1 MIFEKKKK
9 YEDSHLQIKLKV
21 MLMVI
26 ALLFSA
32 SIVTGNEGRNEKGKV
47 RETKSQEIKSQEI
60 INQVINTQ
68 RYTSEYFGVKFKP
81 MKTVFLNNKGRLSD
95 TIAMGRFDL
104 FDAYSDFAVYH
115 RGKGTI
121 AIYSNQRNR
130 FYEKTSE
137 IELEK
142 PVSKIES
149 YLADEGV
156 PIGLKR
162 HGLKIKYKDG
172 TEEKLEG
179 DRLTGISDT
188 KIKQENKVPER
199 NFLDD
204 ARAFVYDYE
213 FIEKKR
219 FSTGYINDYTTV
231 GDIDKDGLNELIYTF
246 RTSSATNNPT
256 HLVVFEC
263 LPGNQYRIDWDTILP
278 KGWGNVYKDIT
289 DLDRDGRN
297 ECFVVGNRFNQYYN
311 AMMQCDGPGKYSFH
325 DNSMQLFPL
334 DIAVVDTMHYD
345 TLKRPGVWSL
355 YQNQSYT
362 YFLCQFVRKVNTA
375 FYFQTVTGATFYGQ
389 GPYDIE
395 VGDIDGDGKQEIVW
409 GDCNSSGALYYIDS
423 TGIATNSGYEAMY
436 YEFPNQEL
444 GTGWSKLKDFDNDG
458 KPEIIACS
466 DAYGSGA
473 IGVIKH
479 TGEPGENKYQIMW
492 RTTEG
497 LYNAPNFGIDSG
509 SINGKYTILYSLMK
523 LVNGIDRLNLLTFTR
538 ADAGFSMHCT
548 SFKEVDSSGMKYPV
562 IFDLDKDGKA
572 DILGSLGQPYK
583 HNLIIFGQDY
593 VTNIIPTDEINVE
606 DYRILNTYP
615 NPFNQSSI
623 VNFKCSI
630 SGNVSIVVYDLLGRE
645 VKTLVNE
652 NKQPGTYQ
660 VIFNAEG
667 LSSGVYF
674 IGLKT
679 NNEIKDIRKIIL
691 MK

>member
-1 MIFEKKKK
+1 MKVKQLFVIFFALIIFSNSVIKGQEK
-9 YEDSHLQIKLKV
+9 
-21 MLMVI
+21 
-26 ALLFSA
+26 
-32 SIVTGNEGRNEKGKV
+32 
-47 RETKSQEIKSQEI
+47 
-60 INQVINTQ
+60 

-162 HGLKIKYKDG
+162 HG
-172 TEEKLEG
+172 
-179 DRLTGISDT
+179 
-188 KIKQENKVPER
+188 
-199 NFLDD
+199 
-204 ARAFVYDYE
+204 
-213 FIEKKR
+213 
-219 FSTGYINDYTTV
+219 
-231 GDIDKDGLNELIYTF
+231 
-246 RTSSATNNPT
+246 
-256 HLVVFEC
+256 
-263 LPGNQYRIDWDTILP
+263 
-278 KGWGNVYKDIT
+278 
-289 DLDRDGRN
+289 
-297 ECFVVGNRFNQYYN
+297 
-311 AMMQCDGPGKYSFH
+311 
-325 DNSMQLFPL
+325 
-334 DIAVVDTMHYD
+334 
-345 TLKRPGVWSL
+345 VWSL

-436 YEFPNQEL
+436 YEFSNQEL
-444 GTGWSKLKDFDNDG
+444 GTGYSKLKDFDNDG

-492 RTTEG
+492 PTTEG
-497 LYNAPNFGIDSG
+497 LFNAPNMGIDSG
-509 SINGKYTILYSLMK
+509 SIDGKYTILYSLMK
-523 LVNGIDRLNLLTFTR
+523 FVSGIERLNFITFTKT
-538 ADAGFSMHCT
+538 ASGYNMPCT
-548 SFKEVDSSGMKYPV
+548 SFKEV
-562 IFDLDKDGKA
+562 
-572 DILGSLGQPYK
+572 
-583 HNLIIFGQDY
+583 
-593 VTNIIPTDEINVE
+593 IP
-606 DYRILNTYP
+606 LP
-615 NPFNQSSI
+615 
-623 VNFKCSI
+623 
-630 SGNVSIVVYDLLGRE
+630 
-645 VKTLVNE
+645 
-652 NKQPGTYQ
+652 
-660 VIFNAEG
+660 
-667 LSSGVYF
+667 
-674 IGLKT
+674 
-679 NNEIKDIRKIIL
+679 
-691 MK
+691 

>member
-1 MIFEKKKK
+1 
-9 YEDSHLQIKLKV
+9 

-32 SIVTGNEGRNEKGKV
+32 SIVTGNEGRNEEGKV

-130 FYEKTSE
+130 FYQKTSE

-149 YLADEGV
+149 YLADEGI

-179 DRLTGISDT
+179 DRLTGISYT
-188 KIKQENKVPER
+188 KTKQENKVPER

-219 FSTGYINDYTTV
+219 FSTGYKNDYTTV

-246 RTSSATNNPT
+246 RTSSGTNIPT

-297 ECFVVGNRFNQYYN
+297 ECFVIGNRYNQYYGAMLQCISPGVYRMFDN
-311 AMMQCDGPGKYSFH
+311 ALPI
-325 DNSMQLFPL
+325 NSL
-334 DIAVVDTMHYD
+334 DVVICD
-345 TLKRPGVWSL
+345 TLKNDSL
-355 YQNQSYT
+355 LRAGLWTMSDGSPFSSVFCYNIVKITNAY
-362 YFLCQFVRKVNTA
+362 YFWPH
-375 FYFQTVTGATFYGQ
+375 TGMRFYGSAVF
-389 GPYDIE
+389 DLE

-423 TGIATNSGYEAMY
+423 TGIATNSGYEARY
-436 YEFPNQEL
+436 YEFSNQEL
-444 GTGWSKLKDFDNDG
+444 GTGYSKLKDFDNDG

-479 TGEPGENKYQIMW
+479 IGEPGENKYQIMW

-497 LYNAPNFGIDSG
+497 LFNAPNMGIDSG
-509 SINGKYTILYSLMK
+509 SIDGKYTILYSLWKTPGGGMSW
-523 LVNGIDRLNLLTFTR
+523 LNLFTFTR
-538 ADAGFSMHCT
+538 TGLGYNLNCS
-548 SFKEVDSSGMKYPV
+548 SFTEVDSSNMAYPV
-562 IFDLDKDGKA
+562 IYDLDKDGKA
-572 DILGSLGQPYK
+572 DIFGSMITIKSGIPNE

-593 VTNIIPTDEINVE
+593 VTNIKPTEESNVE
-606 DYRILNTYP
+606 DYRIVNTYP

-623 VNFKCSI
+623 INFKCSI
-630 SGNVSIVVYDLLGRE
+630 SGNASIVVYDLLGRE

-652 NKQPGTYQ
+652 YKQPGTYQ
-660 VIFNAEG
+660 VNFDAEG

-674 IGLKT
+674 YRMTASNFSKT
-679 NNEIKDIRKIIL
+679 NKLIL
-691 MK
+691 LK

>member
-1 MIFEKKKK
+1 MGNAEFRDNNKFMKETALQLLLAIIFLVISTNTVIEGENKGYKENINIENLIFEKDEVPK
-9 YEDSHLQIKLKV
+9 
-21 MLMVI
+21 
-26 ALLFSA
+26 
-32 SIVTGNEGRNEKGKV
+32 
-47 RETKSQEIKSQEI
+47 
-60 INQVINTQ
+60 
-68 RYTSEYFGVKFKP
+68 YTSEYFGVKFKP
-81 MKTVFLNNKGRLSD
+81 WKIIYLNNEDRLSD
-95 TIAMGRFDL
+95 TIAIGRFDCL
-104 FDAYSDFAVYH
+104 DAYRDFAVYH
-115 RGKGTI
+115 RSRGTI

-130 FYEKTSE
+130 FYQKTSE
-137 IELEK
+137 IKIEK
-142 PVSKIES
+142 QVKKIES

-162 HGLKIKYKDG
+162 HGLRVKFMDG
-172 TEEKLEG
+172 TEERLEG
-179 DRLTGISDT
+179 ERLAGIKETST
-188 KIKQENKVPER
+188 LKKIKVPEH
-199 NFLDD
+199 NFLQDS
-204 ARAFVYDYE
+204 RVFVYDYE

-219 FSTGYINDYTTV
+219 FATGFINDYTTV

-246 RTSSATNNPT
+246 RTSSQINTPT

-297 ECFVVGNRFNQYYN
+297 ECFVIGNRFNQYYN

-362 YFLCQFVRKVNTA
+362 YFLCQYVRKVNTA
-375 FYFQTVTGATFYGQ
+375 FYFQTITGATFYGS
-389 GPYDIE
+389 GPLDIE

-409 GDCNSSGALYYIDS
+409 GDDNSSGALYYIDS
-423 TGIATNSGYEAMY
+423 TGISTNSGYEARY

-458 KPEIIACS
+458 TSEIVACS

-509 SINGKYTILYSLMK
+509 SIDGKYTILYSLWKTPGGGMSW
-523 LVNGIDRLNLLTFTR
+523 LNLFTFTR
-538 ADAGFSMHCT
+538 TGIGYNMYCT
-548 SFKEVDSSGMKYPV
+548 SFTEVDSSAMKYPV
-562 IFDLDKDGKA
+562 IRDLDMDGKA
-572 DILGSLGQPYK
+572 DIFGSMGTGIPGQPYK

-593 VTNIIPTDEINVE
+593 VTKIIQPEEINIE
-606 DYRILNTYP
+606 NEKIINSYP
-615 NPFNQSSI
+615 NPFNSI
-623 VNFKCSI
+623 TKIQFQVPSLKFIKL
-630 SGNVSIVVYDLLGRE
+630 VVFDLLGRE
-645 VKTLVNE
+645 MRTLVNE
-652 NKQPGTYQ
+652 YKQAGVYE
-660 VIFNAEG
+660 VSFDALE
-667 LSSGVYF
+667 LSSGVYLYALF
-674 IGLKT
+674 ADGKR
-679 NNEIKDIRKIIL
+679 KDVKKIVL